1 MAGSARRVRHDKPR
15 PSAVNKTLP
24 AFAAERRAVTP
35 LLISAGAHY
44 RSIFRARGRSAANPP
59 HTAAAVD
66 RWDRRRRTDARPF
79 HRPCSAYYAGRVN
92 NTRGPEMGVTAANLN
107 MTPVRYDTIRYDTQ
121 MHDNIGQQVSAV
133 VNGPARCAASR
144 ASCCIRSV

>member
-35 LLISAGAHY
+35 LLLSAGARY
-44 RSIFRARGRSAANPP
+44 RSTSRARGRSAANPP

-66 RWDRRRRTDARPF
+66 RWDRRTDGRTLDRFIDPAPHTTR
-79 HRPCSAYYAGRVN
+79 AGSIIH
-92 NTRGPEMGVTAANLN
+92 A
-107 MTPVRYDTIRYDTQ
+107 VRKWALHSQSEHDTGTTRYDTQ
-121 MHDNIGQQVSAV
+121 MHDSIGQQVSAV